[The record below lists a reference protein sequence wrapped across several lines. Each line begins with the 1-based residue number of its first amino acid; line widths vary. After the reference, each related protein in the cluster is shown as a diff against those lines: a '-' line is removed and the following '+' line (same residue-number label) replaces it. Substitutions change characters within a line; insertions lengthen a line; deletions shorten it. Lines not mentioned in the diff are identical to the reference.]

1 MFSQNYDLYMTF
13 SAFGG
18 MAMKLLEGISENA
31 LYPENLLT
39 SDGEVVLAP
48 CKVAP
53 PPPTRVAFRPR
64 DARWWRRHLFHFN
77 RLGFG
82 LLIFHSLCHFSPSQ
96 RQRSSGAF
104 LAGSDARP
112 DDFFPS

>member
-53 PPPTRVAFRPR
+53 PPHT
-64 DARWWRRHLFHFN
+64 H
-77 RLGFG
+77 G
-82 LLIFHSLCHFSPSQ
+82 SPSGLEM
-96 RQRSSGAF
+96 RGGGVVTFSTLTDSASGY
-104 LAGSDARP
+104 
-112 DDFFPS
+112 